1 MQIYINGEQKQVSDN
16 LIMSDLIEMLELTGQ
31 RIAVEINEELVPRS
45 TFSSHQLSEGDQV
58 EIVNAI
64 GGG

>member
-1 MQIYINGEQKQVSDN
+1 MQIYLNGIEKQIPDR
-16 LIMSDLIEMLELTGQ
+16 LDMAGLIEILELKGQ

-45 TFSSHQLSEGDQV
+45 TFNGHIINEQDRI
-58 EIVNAI
+58 EIIHAV